1 MKSVLEELYYGN
13 IRPFATRRKDTLKTR
28 ELLNLVHKTRDQLYT
43 TFTDTQKALFDH
55 YESFWSDLTALAEK
69 DVFTDGVRL
78 GVQITVES
86 LTE

>member
-69 DVFTDGVRL
+69 DVFTDGVRWACRL
-78 GVQITVES
+78 Q
-86 LTE
+86 LRA